1 MDIIGESLVIKL
13 RGARRGRRPKKI
25 DIRKFNNGN
34 GGKEHIQS
42 LIDTSAIYE
51 PVKIKEELPTVPL
64 YDWIKLNHP
73 ESFEKMLE
81 LFDSEEEML
90 MWVYKKENLARDER
104 IWEREFFHIECKSCG
119 MLTPNEEDRCPCGYV
134 KDLDKFSRNTFQGSH
149 E

>member
-13 RGARRGRRPKKI
+13 RGARRRRMPKKI

-64 YDWIKLNHP
+64 YDWIKLNRP
-73 ESFEKMLE
+73 ESIEKMLE
-81 LFDSEEEML
+81 LFDSEEEIL

-134 KDLDKFSRNTFQGSH
+134 KDLDKISRNTFQGSH